1 MKMVV
6 RKSQDELVGDGQALV
21 HSLAS
26 KIYRNLSIRMEFDDL
41 LGYGQ
46 LGLMEAAR
54 EFDPE
59 HGSQFTTFAYYR
71 IRGAIY
77 DGVSK
82 MSWTSR
88 ARYNRMRCEQ
98 MSNAVLQQDA
108 DSKTPTNSSLEDDGK
123 WFRNVTDR
131 LAVVFLATQSGEEPS
146 IRDSTIADP
155 FMETPAAM
163 AAGREIREKLGELL
177 QELSADERQLIH
189 TIYFEG
195 TTLQEAADRLGISK
209 SWASRLHAKIL
220 ERLGRSLRRIGAGE

>member
-1 MKMVV
+1 MKMVA

-26 KIYRNLSIRMEFDDL
+26 KIYRGLSIRMEFDDL
-41 LGYGQ
+41 LAYGQ
-46 LGLMEAAR
+46 LGLMEAAK

-77 DGVSK
+77 DGISK

-108 DSKTPTNSSLEDDGK
+108 DTRKKASC
-123 WFRNVTDR
+123 TDAKNWYR
-131 LAVVFLATQSGEEPS
+131 KVPEESCTCHISASGSETGQGSCEQRRCVHVSVFLTLLLVPNP
-146 IRDSTIADP
+146 IL
-155 FMETPAAM
+155 AM
-163 AAGREIREKLGELL
+163 
-177 QELSADERQLIH
+177 
-189 TIYFEG
+189 
-195 TTLQEAADRLGISK
+195 
-209 SWASRLHAKIL
+209 
-220 ERLGRSLRRIGAGE
+220 